1 MNFLQ
6 RTPFVRLLFA
16 LISGIVAFQYFDIF
30 KITRLAWLLIALILI
45 AWSFWTQKSRQTY
58 RLRWLFGA
66 GIFILL
72 FLWGFQLAKSAHQK
86 SIFPYI
92 NTKAVFVGTLSE
104 TPVEK
109 SNSLT
114 CKLHVTSMYD
124 SINFV
129 KINATAIL
137 YIEKDNRAK
146 SLKKGDRLLFR
157 TTFQRPPRPLN
168 PESFDYATFLQRKGI
183 SATAYVSSQEW
194 LRTGNH
200 QRLSLTSLAEASRNY
215 LLQLYR
221 KIELSKNEMA
231 VLSAL
236 TLGYKDELEPELR
249 EDFSY
254 AGVMHILAV
263 SGLHIGVIYM
273 MLQLIFSMAFRR
285 AKSKIL
291 STLFTLCALWL
302 YAFMTGLPP
311 SVIRATTMF
320 SLVAIGTALNRKSQI
335 YNTISVSAFIIL
347 PGNPNLLF
355 DVGFQLSYTAVI
367 GIVYFQ
373 PKINSL
379 FKVKNQKLK
388 WLTDSMAVSLA
399 AQVGT
404 LPLTLYYFH
413 QFPNYFL
420 ITNIIVIPLAS
431 WIIYLAVGFLILSPL
446 PFLAAI
452 PAFILKHSLWLLNT
466 IVGFVHDLPHVV
478 SVWHIN
484 FPQLILC
491 LLSIISFC
499 FYLEYKKFGALFT
512 SLCLTLTFTISH
524 LLISFNTFHTQ
535 QLVIYADTKNTH
547 IDLIKGFN
555 HQVYTTD
562 SVSAVRN
569 ASGFWKSRKLN
580 EPKMISKT
588 NSSFIV
594 YNQQKILILTDSLL
608 HRKTT
613 TLPFDIDILIVGN
626 GLKFRTS
633 EILNCVH
640 PKICVIDQT
649 ISPWYAENLQQFC
662 LENKIKCYDV
672 KKCGAVRMLFS
683 TKTYDEKTT
692 HISAKNKAFR

>member
-45 AWSFWTQKSRQTY
+45 TWSFWTQKSRQTY

-72 FLWGFQLAKSAHQK
+72 FLWGFQLAESAHQK

-104 TPVEK
+104 TPAEK

-129 KINATAIL
+129 KTNATAIL

-146 SLKKGDRLLFR
+146 SLKKGDSLLLR

-183 SATAYVSSQEW
+183 GATAYVSSQEW
-194 LRTGNH
+194 LCTGNH
-200 QRLSLTSLAEASRNY
+200 QRLSLMSLAEASRNY

-236 TLGYKDELEPELR
+236 TLGYKDELEPKLR

-254 AGVMHILAV
+254 AGVIHILAV
-263 SGLHIGVIYM
+263 SGLHVGVIYM

-285 AKSKIL
+285 AKSKIS

-320 SLVAIGTALNRKSQI
+320 SLVAIGTTLNRKSQI

-347 PGNPNLLF
+347 LGNPNLLF

-388 WLTDSMAVSLA
+388 WLTDLMVVSLA
-399 AQVGT
+399 AQIGT
-404 LPLTLYYFH
+404 LPFTLYYFH

-420 ITNIIVIPLAS
+420 VTNIIVIPLAS
-431 WIIYLAVGFLILSPL
+431 LIIYLAIGFLILSPL

-466 IVGFVHDLPHVV
+466 VVGFVHDLPHAI

-512 SLCLTLTFTISH
+512 SLCLTLIFTVSH

-535 QLVIYADTKNTH
+535 QLVIYADPKNTH
-547 IDLIKGFN
+547 IDFIKGFN
-555 HQVYTTD
+555 HQIYTTD
-562 SVSAVRN
+562 SASAVRN
-569 ASGFWKSRKLN
+569 ASGFWKSHKLN
-580 EPKMISKT
+580 EPKMISKA
-588 NSSFIV
+588 NSSFIID
-594 YNQQKILILTDSLL
+594 NHQKILILTDSLL

-613 TLPFDIDILIVGN
+613 TLPLEIDILIIGN

-633 EILNCVH
+633 EILNCIH

-649 ISPWYAENLQQFC
+649 ISPWYAQDLQQFC
-662 LENKIKCYDV
+662 LKNKIKCYDV
-672 KKCGAVRMLFS
+672 KKCGAVRIQS
-683 TKTYDEKTT
+683 PTYTSNGKTT
-692 HISAKNKAFR
+692 RIFTKNN

>member
-16 LISGIVAFQYFDIF
+16 LASGIVVFQYWDIF
-30 KITRLAWLLIALILI
+30 KITRLVWLFIALILI
-45 AWSFWTQKSRQTY
+45 AWSFWIWKSRQAY

-72 FLWGFQLAKSAHQK
+72 FLWGFQLAESADQK
-86 SIFPYI
+86 SIFPCL
-92 NTKAVFVGTLSE
+92 NTKAIFVATLSE

-109 SNSLT
+109 PNSLT
-114 CKLHVTSMYD
+114 CKLLVISMYD

-129 KINATAIL
+129 KINAPAIL
-137 YIEKDNRAK
+137 YVEKYDRAK
-146 SLKKGDRLLFR
+146 SLKKGDSLLLR
-157 TTFQRPPRPLN
+157 TTFQRPSRPLN
-168 PESFDYATFLQRKGI
+168 PESFNYAAFLQRKGI
-183 SATAYVSSQEW
+183 GATAYVSAQEW
-194 LRTGNH
+194 LCTGNH
-200 QRLSLTSLAEASRNY
+200 QKFSLMSLAEASRNY

-263 SGLHIGVIYM
+263 SGLHVGVIYM
-273 MLQLIFSMAFRR
+273 MLQLIFSIAFRR
-285 AKSKIL
+285 AKSKLL

-320 SLVAIGTALNRKSQI
+320 SLVAIGTTLNRKSQI

-347 PGNPNLLF
+347 LGNPNLLF

-379 FKVKNQKLK
+379 FKVKHRKLK
-388 WLTDSMAVSLA
+388 WLTDLMIVSLA
-399 AQVGT
+399 AQIGT
-404 LPLTLYYFH
+404 LPLSLYYFH

-420 ITNIIVIPLAS
+420 VTNIIVIPLAS
-431 WIIYLAVGFLILSPL
+431 MIIYLAIGFLILSPL

-452 PAFILKHSLWLLNT
+452 PAFILKLSLWLLNA

-512 SLCLTLTFTISH
+512 SLCLTLIFTVSH

-535 QLVIYADTKNTH
+535 QLVIYADPKNTH
-547 IDLIKGFN
+547 IDFIKGFN
-555 HQVYTTD
+555 HQIYTTD
-562 SVSAVRN
+562 SASAVRN
-569 ASGFWKSRKLN
+569 ASGFWKSHKLN
-580 EPKMISKT
+580 EPKMISKA
-588 NSSFIV
+588 NSSFIID
-594 YNQQKILILTDSLL
+594 NHQKILILTDSLL

-613 TLPFDIDILIVGN
+613 TLPLEIDILIIGN

-633 EILNCVH
+633 EILNCIH

-649 ISPWYAENLQQFC
+649 ISPWYAQDLQQFC
-662 LENKIKCYDV
+662 LKNKIKCYDV
-672 KKCGAVRMLFS
+672 KKCGAVRIQS
-683 TKTYDEKTT
+683 PTYTSNGKTT
-692 HISAKNKAFR
+692 RIFTKNN

>member
-1 MNFLQ
+1 M
-6 RTPFVRLLFA
+6 RLLFA
-16 LISGIVAFQYFDIF
+16 LASGIVVFQYWDIF
-30 KITRLAWLLIALILI
+30 KITRLVWLFIALILI
-45 AWSFWTQKSRQTY
+45 AWSFWIWKSRQAY

-72 FLWGFQLAKSAHQK
+72 FLWGFQLAESADQK
-86 SIFPYI
+86 SIFPCL
-92 NTKAVFVGTLSE
+92 NTKAIFVATLSE

-109 SNSLT
+109 PNSLT
-114 CKLHVTSMYD
+114 CKLLVISMYD

-129 KINATAIL
+129 KINAPAIL
-137 YIEKDNRAK
+137 YVEKYDRAK
-146 SLKKGDRLLFR
+146 SLKKGDSLLLR
-157 TTFQRPPRPLN
+157 TTFQRPSRPLN
-168 PESFDYATFLQRKGI
+168 PESFNYAAFLQRKGI
-183 SATAYVSSQEW
+183 GATAYVSAQEW
-194 LRTGNH
+194 LCTGNH
-200 QRLSLTSLAEASRNY
+200 QKFSLMSLAEASRNY

-263 SGLHIGVIYM
+263 SGLHVGVIYM
-273 MLQLIFSMAFRR
+273 MLQLIFSIAFRR

-320 SLVAIGTALNRKSQI
+320 SLVAIGTTLNRKSQI

-347 PGNPNLLF
+347 LGNPNLLF

-379 FKVKNQKLK
+379 FKVKHRKLK
-388 WLTDSMAVSLA
+388 WLTDLMIVSLA
-399 AQVGT
+399 AQIGT
-404 LPLTLYYFH
+404 LPLSLYYFH

-420 ITNIIVIPLAS
+420 VTNIIVIPLAS
-431 WIIYLAVGFLILSPL
+431 MIIYLAIGFLILSPL

-452 PAFILKHSLWLLNT
+452 PAFILKLSLWLLNA

-512 SLCLTLTFTISH
+512 SLCLTLIFTVSH

-535 QLVIYADTKNTH
+535 QLVIYADPKNTH
-547 IDLIKGFN
+547 IDFIKGFN
-555 HQVYTTD
+555 HQIYTTD
-562 SVSAVRN
+562 SASAVRN
-569 ASGFWKSRKLN
+569 ASGFWKSHKLN
-580 EPKMISKT
+580 EPKMISKA
-588 NSSFIV
+588 NSSFIID
-594 YNQQKILILTDSLL
+594 NHQKILILTDSLL

-613 TLPFDIDILIVGN
+613 TLPLEIDILIIGN

-633 EILNCVH
+633 EILNCIH

-649 ISPWYAENLQQFC
+649 ISPWYAQDLQQFC
-662 LENKIKCYDV
+662 LKNKIKCYDV
-672 KKCGAVRMLFS
+672 KKCGAVRIQS
-683 TKTYDEKTT
+683 PTYTSNGKTT
-692 HISAKNKAFR
+692 RIFTKNN